1 MGWYILDWCRWSN
14 ERIYERNAVAM
25 IATKCAIEA
34 KDIWRIWKIKNEK
47 GLTLKA
53 MIHCNHLFVFS
64 FGTFFLFRCRRGE
77 KKRWTIR
84 LKWGVN
90 QKMVVMKRIMW
101 KGWEIKMRRKKF
113 FLIEKKITIS
123 FLYFLFLSLLL
134 LFLFVVFKG
143 EKNKTNSC
151 FCCCCCFWKNR
162 EKEEEEEE
170 E

>member
-34 KDIWRIWKIKNEK
+34 KDIWRIWKIKKEK

-101 KGWEIKMRRKKF
+101 KGLEIKMRRKKF

-151 FCCCCCFWKNR
+151 FCCCCCFWK
-162 EKEEEEEE
+162 
-170 E
+170 